1 MEVPKSPFTLEGLK
15 QSGISAFNTFRKNPV
30 KTVMSPMVPKNPYMA
45 AGLGLTGI
53 YGLLPESTKKFLTE
67 GLPGGDFDMDFA
79 RREAAKAKAKQ
90 DAPKEERSILKGI
103 LDYLPAG
110 DFDRDF
116 AVRESQK
123 LTDDI
128 VKKSKVKL
136 KEDDVETGPEK
147 LENKTSD
154 LQEKEE
160 TVIENNTPNN
170 NKNNTQMAVKNQKD
184 SIKKSE
190 QIVSDLEAEARKQ
203 GKMTVLSDAL
213 EAARGVMGERGYNKS
228 GRLLLLQLASGL
240 LTGKTMQPGVTGFL
254 DVLGQAGQQVIPMAI
269 ALERE
274 REKDEMDLA
283 KLLIEADQKTT
294 KLKPPTLK
302 IRYKLGDGEIS
313 DPVPASLTDRGTYIV
328 YDQIGNQSVKY
339 EVTPDQVIGQVNIG
353 DNQQV
358 KSKLLSEYKAV
369 KSGELYTNTFIKVA
383 ANNPDLIGPTGGWT
397 KLTLKA
403 GELLKMGTNS
413 KSYRETIAKLA
424 DNERTNYEEY
434 KAMGGLV
441 EDGVDE
447 KIDNIFKRIE
457 ALGDDLESSSE
468 KIQAQALLETLE
480 LLSTYSLAQ
489 TLKDKDRLAVADIQ
503 RAEKRLGGTVGYIPF
518 IDNNPTEIITAYKVV
533 NDKFKNRLTGIRN
546 QWKDIYYYNPLE
558 LDSIDKSYAE
568 QLADQKTEKINAFIE
583 GYDENNPNSS
593 ETFNNLFNAD
603 DLKGIIQE

>member
-1 MEVPKSPFTLEGLK
+1 MEVPKSPFTLEGLR
-15 QSGISAFNTFRKNPV
+15 QSGISAFNQLRDRPV
-30 KTVMSPMVPKNPYMA
+30 RTLMSPLVPKNPYLATGMA
-45 AGLGLTGI
+45 LTGI
-53 YGLLPESTKKFLTE
+53 YGLLPQSMKDRAELKRQVR
-67 GLPGGDFDMDFA
+67 GLPGI
-79 RREAAKAKAKQ
+79 Q
-90 DAPKEERSILKGI
+90 DYDEVPDSPSTVDL
-103 LDYLPAG
+103 
-110 DFDRDF
+110 
-116 AVRESQK
+116 
-123 LTDDI
+123 
-128 VKKSKVKL
+128 L
-136 KEDDVETGPEK
+136 KEAQAMEIVTPLTKRLNKKFNIQAKKQEDADIETGPEK
-147 LENKTSD
+147 LENKTPD
-154 LQEKEE
+154 LQVKEE

-170 NKNNTQMAVKNQKD
+170 NKNDTQMAVKNQKD

-190 QIVSDLEAEARKQ
+190 QIVSDLESEARKQ
-203 GKMTVLSDAL
+203 GKMTVLNDAL

-240 LTGKTMQPGVTGFL
+240 LSGKTMQPGITGFL

-302 IRYKLGDGEIS
+302 IRYKLPNGEIS
-313 DPVPASLTDRGTYIV
+313 DPVPASLTDRGSYIV
-328 YDQIGNQSVKY
+328 YDQIGNQSVKM

-383 ANNPDLIGPTGGWT
+383 ANNPDLIGPKGGWT

-403 GELLKMGTNS
+403 AELLKMGTNS

-424 DNERTNYEEY
+424 DNEKKNYEEY
-434 KAMGGLV
+434 KAMGGLI
-441 EDGVDE
+441 EDGVDQR
-447 KIDNIFKRIE
+447 IDSIFKKIE
-457 ALGDDLESSSE
+457 ALGDDLDSTSE

-518 IDNNPTEIITAYKVV
+518 IDNMPTEIITAYKVV

-558 LDSIDKSYAE
+558 LDAIDKSYAE
-568 QLADQKTEKINAFIE
+568 QLADQKQEKIKAFVD
-583 GYDENNPNSS
+583 GYDENNPNST

>member
-15 QSGISAFNTFRKNPV
+15 QSGISAFNTFRKNPI
-30 KTVMSPMVPKNPYMA
+30 KTVMSPMVPKNPYLATGMA
-45 AGLGLTGI
+45 LTGI
-53 YGLLPESTKKFLTE
+53 YGLLPESTKKFLQE
-67 GLPGGDFDMDFA
+67 GLPGGDLDRDFA
-79 RREAAKAKAKQ
+79 LREVAKAKRKQ
-90 DAPKEERSILKGI
+90 SKTKERPTFGGI
-103 LDYLPAG
+103 LDYMETD
-110 DFDRDF
+110 DF
-116 AVRESQK
+116 ENQK

-128 VKKSKVKL
+128 VEKSKVKI

-147 LENKTSD
+147 LENKTPD
-154 LQEKEE
+154 LQVKEE

-170 NKNNTQMAVKNQKD
+170 NKNDTQMAIKNQKD

-190 QIVSDLEAEARKQ
+190 QVVTDLEAEARKQ

-240 LTGKTMQPGVTGFL
+240 LSGKTMQPGITGFL

-302 IRYKLGDGEIS
+302 IRYRLPNGEIS
-313 DPVPASLTDRGTYIV
+313 DPVPASLTDRGSYIV
-328 YDQIGNQSVKY
+328 YDQVGNESVKL

-413 KSYRETIAKLA
+413 KSYRETISKLA
-424 DNERTNYEEY
+424 DNEQANYEEY

-447 KIDNIFKRIE
+447 KIDSIFKKIE
-457 ALGDDLESSSE
+457 ALGDDLDSTSE

-503 RAEKRLGGTVGYIPF
+503 RAEKRLGGTVGYLPF
-518 IDNNPTEIITAYKVV
+518 YDNNPTEIITAYKVV

-558 LDSIDKSYAE
+558 LDAIDKSYAE
-568 QLADQKTEKINAFIE
+568 QLADQKQEKIKAFVE
-583 GYDENNPNSS
+583 GYDENNANST

>member
-15 QSGISAFNTFRKNPV
+15 QSGISAFNQLKNRPV
-30 KTVMSPMVPKNPYMA
+30 RTLMSPMVPKNPYIATGMA
-45 AGLGLTGI
+45 LTGI
-53 YGLLPESTKKFLTE
+53 YGLLPDSTKKFLTE
-67 GLPGGDFDMDFA
+67 N
-79 RREAAKAKAKQ
+79 
-90 DAPKEERSILKGI
+90 
-103 LDYLPAG
+103 LPAG

-116 AVRESQK
+116 AVRMAEKEKAKQSKPKKRPTYGGILDYMETDDFENQK
-123 LTDDI
+123 LTNDI
-128 VKKSKVKL
+128 VEKSKVKI

-147 LENKTSD
+147 LENNTPD
-154 LQEKEE
+154 LEVKEE

-190 QIVSDLEAEARKQ
+190 QIVSDLESEARKQ
-203 GKMTVLSDAL
+203 GKMTVLNDAL

-240 LTGKTMQPGVTGFL
+240 LSGKTMQPGVTGFL

-302 IRYKLGDGEIS
+302 IRYKLPNGEIS
-313 DPVPASLTDRGTYIV
+313 DPVPASLTDRGSYIV
-328 YDQIGNQSVKY
+328 YDQIGDQSVKM

-447 KIDNIFKRIE
+447 KIDNIFKKIE

-503 RAEKRLGGTVGYIPF
+503 RAEKRLGGTVGYLPF
-518 IDNNPTEIITAYKVV
+518 YDNNPTEIITAYKVV

-546 QWKDIYYYNPLE
+546 QWTDIYYYNPLE

-568 QLADQKTEKINAFIE
+568 QLADQKQEKINNFIE
-583 GYDENNPNSS
+583 GFDENNPNST

>member
-147 LENKTSD
+147 LENKTPD

-302 IRYKLGDGEIS
+302 IRYKLDGGEIS

>member
-15 QSGISAFNTFRKNPV
+15 QSGISAFNQFKNKPV
-30 KTVMSPMVPKNPYMA
+30 RTLMSPMIPKNPYLATGMA
-45 AGLGLTGI
+45 ATGI
-53 YGLLPESTKKFLTE
+53 YGLLPESTKKFISE
-67 GLPGGDFDMDFA
+67 NIPAGDLDFDFA
-79 RREAAKAKAKQ
+79 RREGLKAKARNEAK
-90 DAPKEERSILKGI
+90 KSKTRERPTYGGI
-103 LDYLPAG
+103 LDYMETD
-110 DFDRDF
+110 DF
-116 AVRESQK
+116 ENQK
-123 LTDDI
+123 LTNDI
-128 VKKSKVKL
+128 VENSKVKL
-136 KEDDVETGPEK
+136 KDDDVETGPEK
-147 LENKTSD
+147 LENKTPD
-154 LQEKEE
+154 LQVKEE

-170 NKNNTQMAVKNQKD
+170 NKNDTQMAVHNQKKT
-184 SIKKSE
+184 IKKSE

-203 GKMTVLSDAL
+203 GKMTILSDAL

-240 LTGKTMQPGVTGFL
+240 LSGKTMQPGVTGFL

-302 IRYKLGDGEIS
+302 IRYRLPNGEIS
-313 DPVPASLTDRGTYIV
+313 DPVPASLTDRGSYIV
-328 YDQIGNQSVKY
+328 YDQINNQSVKM

-383 ANNPDLIGPTGGWT
+383 ANNPDLIGPAGGWT

-403 GELLKMGTNS
+403 GERLKMGTNS

-424 DNERTNYEEY
+424 DNEQKNYEEY
-434 KAMGGLV
+434 KAMGGLI

-447 KIDNIFKRIE
+447 KIDSIFKKIE
-457 ALGDDLESSSE
+457 ALGDDLDSTSE

-558 LDSIDKSYAE
+558 LDAIDKSYAE
-568 QLADQKTEKINAFIE
+568 QLADQKQEKIKAFVD
-583 GYDENNPNSS
+583 GYDENNANSS
-593 ETFNNLFNAD
+593 ETFNNMFNAD
-603 DLKGIIQE
+603 NLKGIIQE

>member
-15 QSGISAFNTFRKNPV
+15 QSGISAFNQLKNRPV
-30 KTVMSPMVPKNPYMA
+30 RTLMSPMVPKNPYIATGMA
-45 AGLGLTGI
+45 LTGI
-53 YGLLPESTKKFLTE
+53 YGLLPDSTKKFLTE
-67 GLPGGDFDMDFA
+67 N
-79 RREAAKAKAKQ
+79 
-90 DAPKEERSILKGI
+90 
-103 LDYLPAG
+103 LPAG

-116 AVRESQK
+116 AVRMAEKEKAKQSKPKKRPTYGGILDYMETDDFENQK
-123 LTDDI
+123 LTNDI
-128 VKKSKVKL
+128 VEKSKVKI

-147 LENKTSD
+147 LENNTPD
-154 LQEKEE
+154 LEVKEE

-170 NKNNTQMAVKNQKD
+170 NKNDTQMAVKNQKD

-190 QIVSDLEAEARKQ
+190 QIVSDLESEARKQ
-203 GKMTVLSDAL
+203 GKMTVLNDAL

-240 LTGKTMQPGVTGFL
+240 LSGKTMQPGVTGFL

-302 IRYKLGDGEIS
+302 IRYKLPNGEIS
-313 DPVPASLTDRGTYIV
+313 DPVPASLTDRGSYIV
-328 YDQIGNQSVKY
+328 YDQIGDQSVKM

-447 KIDNIFKRIE
+447 KIDNIFKKIE

-503 RAEKRLGGTVGYIPF
+503 RAEKRLGGTVGYLPF
-518 IDNNPTEIITAYKVV
+518 YDNNPTEIITAYKVV

-546 QWKDIYYYNPLE
+546 QWTDIYYYNPLE

-568 QLADQKTEKINAFIE
+568 QLADQKQEKINNFIE
-583 GYDENNPNSS
+583 GFDENNPNST

>member
-1 MEVPKSPFTLEGLK
+1 MEVPKSPFTIEGLK
-15 QSGISAFNTFRKNPV
+15 QSGISAFNQLKNNPI
-30 KTVMSPMVPKNPYMA
+30 KTLTSPMVPKNPYIATGMA
-45 AGLGLTGI
+45 LTGI
-53 YGLLPESTKKFLTE
+53 YGLLPESTKKFLQDNI
-67 GLPGGDFDMDFA
+67 PAGDLDFDFA
-79 RREAAKAKAKQ
+79 RREAQK
-90 DAPKEERSILKGI
+90 LKTKN
-103 LDYLPAG
+103 
-110 DFDRDF
+110 
-116 AVRESQK
+116 QK

-128 VKKSKVKL
+128 VDKSEVKI

-147 LENKTSD
+147 LENKTPD
-154 LQEKEE
+154 MQPEE
-160 TVIENNTPNN
+160 SVVIENKTEET
-170 NKNNTQMAVKNQKD
+170 NKNDTQMAVKNQKD

-190 QIVSDLEAEARKQ
+190 QIVSNLEAEARKQ
-203 GKMTVLSDAL
+203 GKMTVLNDAL

-240 LTGKTMQPGVTGFL
+240 LSGKTMQPGVTGFL

-302 IRYKLGDGEIS
+302 IRYKLDGGEIS

-503 RAEKRLGGTVGYIPF
+503 RAEKRLGGTVGYLPF
-518 IDNNPTEIITAYKVV
+518 YDNNPTEIITAYKVV

>member
-1 MEVPKSPFTLEGLK
+1 MEVPKSPFTIEGLK
-15 QSGISAFNTFRKNPV
+15 QSGISAFNTFRKNPI
-30 KTVMSPMVPKNPYMA
+30 KSVMSPMVPKNPYMA

-67 GLPGGDFDMDFA
+67 GLPGGDFD
-79 RREAAKAKAKQ
+79 
-90 DAPKEERSILKGI
+90 
-103 LDYLPAG
+103 
-110 DFDRDF
+110 RDF
-116 AVRESQK
+116 AVRESK
-123 LTDDI
+123 KITDRI
-128 VKKSKVKL
+128 VDKSDVKL
-136 KEDDVETGPEK
+136 KDDDVETGPEK
-147 LENKTSD
+147 LEKGTPD

-160 TVIENNTPNN
+160 TVIENNMPNN

-203 GKMTVLSDAL
+203 GKMTILSDAL

-240 LTGKTMQPGVTGFL
+240 LSGKTMQPGVTGFL

-302 IRYKLGDGEIS
+302 IRYKLGDGQIS

-328 YDQIGNQSVKY
+328 YDQIGNESVKY

>member
-1 MEVPKSPFTLEGLK
+1 MEIPKSPFTLEGLK
-15 QSGISAFNTFRKNPV
+15 QSGISVFNQLKNKPV
-30 KTVMSPMVPKNPYMA
+30 RTIMSPMIPKNPYV
-45 AGLGLTGI
+45 AGLMATTGI
-53 YGLLPESTKKFLTE
+53 YGLLPESTKKFIAE
-67 GLPGGDFDMDFA
+67 NIPAGDLDFDFA
-79 RREAAKAKAKQ
+79 RREGLKARAKNEAKKSQ
-90 DAPKEERSILKGI
+90 TEQRPTFGTI
-103 LDYLPAG
+103 LDYIPP
-110 DFDRDF
+110 
-116 AVRESQK
+116 ENQK
-123 LTDDI
+123 LTNDI
-128 VKKSKVKL
+128 VEKSKVKI

-147 LENKTSD
+147 LENKTPD
-154 LQEKEE
+154 LQPQASI
-160 TVIENNTPNN
+160 IENSNEEE

-190 QIVSDLEAEARKQ
+190 QVASDIESEARKQ
-203 GKMTVLSDAL
+203 GKMTVLNEAL
-213 EAARGVMGERGYNKS
+213 EAARGVMGERGYDKS
-228 GRLLLLQLASGL
+228 GRLLLLQLAAGL
-240 LTGKTMQPGVTGFL
+240 ATGKTMQPGITGFL

-503 RAEKRLGGTVGYIPF
+503 RAEKRLGGTVGYLPF
-518 IDNNPTEIITAYKVV
+518 YDNNPTEIITAYKVV

-583 GYDENNPNSS
+583 GYDENNPNST

-603 DLKGIIQE
+603 ELKGIIQE

>member
-1 MEVPKSPFTLEGLK
+1 MEIPKSPFTLEGLK
-15 QSGISAFNTFRKNPV
+15 QSGISVFNQLKNKPV
-30 KTVMSPMVPKNPYMA
+30 RTIMSPMIPKNPYV
-45 AGLGLTGI
+45 AGLMATTGI
-53 YGLLPESTKKFLTE
+53 YGLLPESTKKFIAE
-67 GLPGGDFDMDFA
+67 NVPAGDLDFDFA
-79 RREAAKAKAKQ
+79 RREGLKARAKNEAEKSQTGQK
-90 DAPKEERSILKGI
+90 PTFGRI
-103 LDYLPAG
+103 LDYIPPENQ
-110 DFDRDF
+110 R
-116 AVRESQK
+116 
-123 LTDDI
+123 LTNDI
-128 VKKSKVKL
+128 VEKSKVKI

-147 LENKTSD
+147 LENKTPD
-154 LQEKEE
+154 LQPQKPI
-160 TVIENNTPNN
+160 IENTDENE
-170 NKNNTQMAVKNQKD
+170 NKKDTQMAVHNQKKT
-184 SIKKSE
+184 IGKSE
-190 QIVSDLEAEARKQ
+190 QVFSNIEAEARKQ
-203 GKMTVLSDAL
+203 GKMTVLNNAL
-213 EAARGVMGERGYNKS
+213 EAARGVMGKQGYDKS
-228 GRLLLLQLASGL
+228 GRLLLLQLAAGL
-240 LTGKTMQPGVTGFL
+240 ASGKTMQPGITGFL

-302 IRYKLGDGEIS
+302 IRYTLPNGEIS
-313 DPVPASLTDRGTYIV
+313 DPVPASLTDTGSYIV
-328 YDQIGNQSVKY
+328 YDQIGNQSVRI

-353 DNQQV
+353 DNPQV

-383 ANNPDLIGPTGGWT
+383 AANPDLIGPQGGWK

-403 GELLKMGTNS
+403 AELLKMSTNS

-424 DNERTNYEEY
+424 DNEKQNYEEY
-434 KAMGGLV
+434 KAMGGLI

-447 KIDNIFKRIE
+447 RIDNIFKKIE
-457 ALGDDLESSSE
+457 ALGDDLESTSE
-468 KIQAQALLETLE
+468 QIQAQALLETLE

-533 NDKFKNRLTGIRN
+533 NDKFKNRLVGIRN
-546 QWKDIYYYNPLE
+546 QWKDIYFYNPLE
-558 LDSIDKSYAE
+558 LDSIDKSYSE
-568 QLADQKTEKINAFIE
+568 QLADEKQQKIDDFVK

-603 DLKGIIQE
+603 ELKGIIQE

>member
-147 LENKTSD
+147 LENKTPD

-503 RAEKRLGGTVGYIPF
+503 RAEKRLGGTVGYLPF
-518 IDNNPTEIITAYKVV
+518 YDNNPTEIITAYKVV

>member
-1 MEVPKSPFTLEGLK
+1 MEVPKSLFTLEGLK

>member
-15 QSGISAFNTFRKNPV
+15 QSGISAFNQLRSNPI

-67 GLPGGDFDMDFA
+67 GLPGGDLDRDFA
-79 RREAAKAKAKQ
+79 LREAEKAKAKKSE
-90 DAPKEERSILKGI
+90 PRKRPTFSGI
-103 LDYLPAG
+103 LDYMETD
-110 DFDRDF
+110 DFKN
-116 AVRESQK
+116 QK
-123 LTDDI
+123 LTDNI
-128 VKKSKVKL
+128 VEKSKVKI

-147 LENKTSD
+147 LEKKTPD
-154 LQEKEE
+154 LEIKQE

-170 NKNNTQMAVKNQKD
+170 NKNNTQMAVENQKKT
-184 SIKKSE
+184 IKKSE
-190 QIVSDLEAEARKQ
+190 QIVADIESEARKQ
-203 GKMTVLSDAL
+203 GKMTVLNDAL

-240 LTGKTMQPGVTGFL
+240 LSGKTMQPGVTGFL

-413 KSYRETIAKLA
+413 KSYRETISKLA
-424 DNERTNYEEY
+424 DNEQANYEEY

-441 EDGVDE
+441 EEGVDE
-447 KIDNIFKRIE
+447 KIDSIFKRIE

-503 RAEKRLGGTVGYIPF
+503 RAEKRLGGTVGYLPF
-518 IDNNPTEIITAYKVV
+518 YDNNPTEIITAYKVV